1 VLTVIRRHNAKEEAM
16 TAQLTLDPAI
26 TAHITAINSFDV
38 DEIMHTFADDALVN
52 DFSREFWGTD
62 HIRAF
67 IAKEFVGDR
76 VTMEPVEVVDNAGM
90 WCVRC
95 RYEGNYDKTGLPD
108 PLVMT
113 NYFRLLDGK
122 IVSLFVIKNTEPQ
135 Y

>member
-1 VLTVIRRHNAKEEAM
+1 MTTQLKLDTVIA
-16 TAQLTLDPAI
+16 
-26 TAHITAINSFDV
+26 AHIEAINRFDV
-38 DEIMHTFADDALVN
+38 DAIMETFADDALVN

-67 IAKEFVGDR
+67 VAKEFVGDR

-90 WCVRC
+90 VCVRC
-95 RYEGNYDKTGLPD
+95 RFDGDYDKTGLPD

-113 NYFRLLDGK
+113 NYFRVRNGK
-122 IVSLFVIKNTEPQ
+122 IVSLFIIKNNEPQ